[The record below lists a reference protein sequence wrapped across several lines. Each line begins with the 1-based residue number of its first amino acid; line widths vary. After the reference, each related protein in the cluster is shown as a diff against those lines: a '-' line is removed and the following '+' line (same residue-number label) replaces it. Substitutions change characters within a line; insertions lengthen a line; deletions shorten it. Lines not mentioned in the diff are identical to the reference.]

1 MYKSPCGAVHEAKR
15 KRGPTQTLPTKGGRT
30 YTKRSGVCYTKF
42 HTRSEAEFITR
53 SYLHEA
59 KRSSLHEVPYTQ
71 FITRSEAEL
80 IHEVPYVFPTI
91 LCLFEDWDLHLR
103 WGICHDTPYST
114 GDSGA

>member
-1 MYKSPCGAVHEAKR
+1 MGLYTERSGV
-15 KRGPTQTLPTKGGRT
+15 T
-30 YTKRSGVCYTKF
+30 YTKLP
-42 HTRSEAEFITR
+42 TRSEAEIIHEVTYTKFVTR

-71 FITRSEAEL
+71 FITRSEAKL

-103 WGICHDTPYST
+103 WGICHDTAYPT